1 MAERSA
7 ARNLPGAGETLDDIG
22 RGGLKIL
29 QRRDGYRFS
38 VDALLLA
45 DFVIPGRGPVIEL
58 GAGCGV
64 VSLAI
69 ACRHGLPVSAVE
81 LQPRLCELA
90 RRNVGLNDLGERVE
104 VIEADLRALRDRL
117 QPGRF
122 TCAVANPPFFEVGA
136 GVVNPEG
143 EKALARHEITASV
156 ADVAAAARWLLRDG
170 GTLCAIFPAPRLC
183 ALFMA
188 FADSRL
194 AIRRLRFIH
203 PRPRLEA
210 NLVLVEGVKNRPRA
224 RTEVLSPLFLFDEA
238 GRESVEARA
247 IVDGVGLPAS
257 GQDVAG
263 SSPSP

>member
-1 MAERSA
+1 MADRGV
-7 ARNLPGAGETLDDIG
+7 ARRIPEEGETLDDIG

-45 DFVIPGRGPVIEL
+45 DFVRPMRGPVIEL

-69 ACRHGLPVSAVE
+69 ARRHGLPVTAVE
-81 LQPRLCELA
+81 LQPRLCDLA
-90 RRNVGLNDLGERVE
+90 RRNVELNGMGHLVE
-104 VIEADLRALRDRL
+104 VIEADLRGLRGSL
-117 QPGRF
+117 TPGRF
-122 TCAVANPPFFEVGA
+122 TCAVANPPFFEAGA

-156 ADVAAAARWLLRDG
+156 ADVAEASRWLLRDG
-170 GTLCAIFPAPRLC
+170 GTLCAIFPATRLG
-183 ALFMA
+183 ALFRA
-188 FADSRL
+188 FADSKL

-203 PRPRLEA
+203 PRARLAA

-224 RTEVLSPLFLFDEA
+224 KAEVLPPIFLFDEA
-238 GRESVEARA
+238 GNQSAEARA
-247 IVDGVGLPAS
+247 IVDGIGLSAS
-257 GQDVAG
+257 GQEVAD
-263 SSPSP
+263 